1 MEGTMG
7 RTSKCTPE
15 RQERLCHAIELGAT
29 YVHACNFAGISY
41 ETFRRWMRE
50 SQAFHDAI
58 KEAEGK
64 ATVGWL
70 ARIEKAASEGNWTA
84 AAWKLERRYPNDYG
98 RRDSREGLQ
107 EAREGE
113 EQVKVD
119 AEAVMSKLRALT
131 GSQDGPA

>member
-1 MEGTMG
+1 
-7 RTSKCTPE
+7 
-15 RQERLCHAIELGAT
+15 CHAIELGAT
-29 YVHACNFAGISY
+29 YRHACNYAGISY
-41 ETFRRWMRE
+41 QTFLGWMRTN
-50 SQAFHDAI
+50 ATFHDAI

-98 RRDSREGLQ
+98 RRDGREGLQ

>member
-1 MEGTMG
+1 MA
-7 RTSKCTPE
+7 RTSKLTPD
-15 RQERLCHAIELGAT
+15 RQAKVCQAIQLGAT
-29 YVHACNFAGISY
+29 YVHACNYAGISY

-50 SQAFHDAI
+50 NVAFHDAI

-70 ARIEKAASEGNWTA
+70 AKIEKAASDGNWTA

-98 RRDSREGLQ
+98 RRDGREGLQ

>member
-1 MEGTMG
+1 MEETMG

-15 RQERLCHAIELGAT
+15 RQEKLCHAIELGAT

-50 SQAFHDAI
+50 SPAFHDAI

-98 RRDSREGLQ
+98 RRDGREGLQ